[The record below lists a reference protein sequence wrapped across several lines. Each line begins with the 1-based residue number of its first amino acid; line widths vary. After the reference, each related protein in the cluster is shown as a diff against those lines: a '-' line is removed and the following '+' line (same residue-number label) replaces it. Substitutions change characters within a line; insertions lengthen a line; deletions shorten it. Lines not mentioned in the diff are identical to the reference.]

1 MVNYLILNLKRQ
13 KMRILIVGFAA
24 FVIWCVFS
32 AWMYNDN
39 LLPVLNAPEPVAALP
54 EKTDVVADS
63 LAKIYAAMPKELSI
77 PFEFNKA
84 QFKSDQQT
92 DSRIAEF
99 KSWLEKYPSSK
110 LYVTGHSDLVGTE
123 KYNYEL
129 GLKRATVVGD
139 YIKGNG
145 IESKRILVESK
156 GETEPAGDYLTAEG
170 RAMNRRT
177 EVKLKLQ

>member
-1 MVNYLILNLKRQ
+1 
-13 KMRILIVGFAA
+13 MRILIVGFAA
-24 FVIWCVFS
+24 FVVWCVFS

-39 LLPVLNAPEPVAALP
+39 LLPVLNKPEPVPTVP

-63 LAKIYAAMPKELSI
+63 LAKIYAAMPQKLSI

-123 KYNYEL
+123 KYNYDL
-129 GLKRATVVGD
+129 GLKRATVIGD
-139 YIKGNG
+139 YVKGNG
-145 IESKRILVESK
+145 IDPQRILVESK
-156 GETEPAGDYLTAEG
+156 GESEPVGDYLTEEG
-170 RAMNRRT
+170 RAKNRRT
-177 EVKLKLQ
+177 EVTLKMQ